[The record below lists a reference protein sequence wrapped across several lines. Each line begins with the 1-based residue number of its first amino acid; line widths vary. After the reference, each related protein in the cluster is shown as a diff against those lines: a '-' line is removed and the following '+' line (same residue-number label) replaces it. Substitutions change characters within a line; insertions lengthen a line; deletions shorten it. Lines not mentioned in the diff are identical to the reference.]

1 MSVTPDYNPAAAV
14 MFAAA
19 RSGHLDP
26 AAVAAFDAL
35 PPGELDGGLAVQ
47 LAVLGRWEAAG
58 EALGGWKIG
67 LTSRGGRDSMGPGFR
82 PFGYLL
88 ASRILGRGAKVSAAD
103 GHALEPEIG
112 LTIGSA
118 IGGEVTAAE
127 ARAAVRSV
135 HPAFEILQRRVTG
148 GARTPLVRL
157 ADGLGQW
164 GVVFGPGVPP
174 GDSLA
179 GLTVELLRDG
189 VLVGAGGA
197 GPEVIDDPYQ
207 SVARVCRELARHGQR
222 LEPGQRVITG
232 SLLDP
237 VPLSAP
243 AAWEGR
249 FGGLGTVSLQVVDEQ
264 ATAN

>member
-1 MSVTPDYNPAAAV
+1 MRVTSDYDPAADV

-26 AAVAAFDAL
+26 AALSA
-35 PPGELDGGLAVQ
+35 LDGLPSDDLDVGLAVQ

-67 LTSRGGRDSMGPGFR
+67 LTSRAGRDSMGPGFR
-82 PFGYLL
+82 PFGYVL
-88 ASRILGRGAKVSAAD
+88 ASRVLAPGVRVGAAG

-112 LTIGSA
+112 LTIGA
-118 IGGEVTAAE
+118 PLGGEVTADE

-148 GARTPLVRL
+148 DARRPLVRL

-164 GVVFGPGVPP
+164 AVVLGPGVPP

-179 GLTVELLRDG
+179 GLTVELSRDG
-189 VLVGAGGA
+189 VPVGTSGS
-197 GPEVIDDPYQ
+197 GPDVIDDPYL
-207 SVARVCRELARHGQR
+207 SLARVCRVLARHGRR
-222 LEPGQRVITG
+222 LEAGQAVITG
-232 SLLDP
+232 SILDP
-237 VPLSAP
+237 VRLDEP
-243 AAWEGR
+243 ATWEAR
-249 FGGLGTVSLQVVDEQ
+249 FGPLGPVSLQVTAGQ